1 MSRRLKLTENLLAMM
16 HDPLQIRNIGLIGH
30 IDHGKTT
37 LSDSLLAEAGMLS
50 KSLAGE
56 ARVLDY
62 LEEEQRRGITMK
74 SANISLRYD
83 HSLKGSQPFL
93 INLVD
98 TPGHLDFSG
107 KVTRALR
114 LTDGVVVI
122 VDSVEEISSHGQV
135 SRGKVERLLPRLARD
150 GYIQLTSQAVVSDD

>member
-1 MSRRLKLTENLLAMM
+1 MGKYHSTSEILGLMHNLEQL
-16 HDPLQIRNIGLIGH
+16 RNVGLVGH

-37 LSDSLLAEAGMLS
+37 LSDSLLAEAGLLS
-50 KSLAGE
+50 EALAGE
-56 ARVLDY
+56 ARALDY

-74 SANISLRYD
+74 SANVSLYYE
-83 HSLKGSQPFL
+83 HSLENQKPFV

-114 LTDGVVVI
+114 LIDGVVVI
-122 VDSVEEISSHGQV
+122 VDAVEEIN
-135 SRGKVERLLPRLARD
+135 
-150 GYIQLTSQAVVSDD
+150 SQSETVLRQALEEG